1 MMRVRLFR
9 AGKLEDDDLAPE
21 RIPEVLATE
30 DARVWLDLEDPTDH
44 DLELLADRFGLHALS
59 LEDMRHRDQR
69 AKVESYPTYTFLV
82 VRPLGL
88 VGDEL
93 VEQELHG
100 LVGDRFL
107 ATVRYEPA
115 VDVGK
120 AVHRAVGGAE
130 LTEEGIGFLL
140 YVVLDEIVDDYL
152 EIVERFE
159 DDADE
164 IEDRVFATE
173 SSAEEGALVQERVFR
188 LKRDVVDFRRQV
200 MPLRRVLDFLLEER
214 RIVSPSMSPY
224 FRDVAD
230 HVLRATELA
239 DNVRDLL
246 TSLLEVRM
254 AQVGNRLN
262 EVMKKLTA
270 WAGII
275 LIPTLIAGI
284 YGMNFAHMPELGW
297 RYGYL
302 YALALMATPSVVLF
316 VMFKR
321 RDWL

>member
-1 MMRVRLFR
+1 MIRVRLFR
-9 AGKLEDDDLAPE
+9 EGKLEDDDLDPA
-21 RIPEVLATE
+21 RVHQVLAME
-30 DARVWLDLEDPTDH
+30 DARLWVDLEDPADH
-44 DLELLADRFGLHALS
+44 DLELLAERFDLHALS

-69 AKVESYPTYTFLV
+69 AKVESYDTYTFLV
-82 VRPLGL
+82 VRPLAL

-93 VEQELHG
+93 VDQELHC

-107 ATVRYEPA
+107 VTVRYEPA
-115 VDVGK
+115 TDVAN
-120 AVHRAVGGAE
+120 AVHRAEGGAE
-130 LTEEGIGFLL
+130 HTEEGVGYLL

-173 SSAEEGALVQERVFR
+173 GSAQDGQLVQERVFR

-200 MPLRRVLDFLLEER
+200 VPLRRVLDFLLEQP
-214 RIVSPSMSPY
+214 RIVSSAMSPY
-224 FRDVAD
+224 VRDVAD

-284 YGMNFAHMPELGW
+284 YGMNFANMPELSW
-297 RYGYL
+297 RWGYPAALGVMGASSLFL
-302 YALALMATPSVVLF
+302 Y

-321 RDWL
+321 KDWL